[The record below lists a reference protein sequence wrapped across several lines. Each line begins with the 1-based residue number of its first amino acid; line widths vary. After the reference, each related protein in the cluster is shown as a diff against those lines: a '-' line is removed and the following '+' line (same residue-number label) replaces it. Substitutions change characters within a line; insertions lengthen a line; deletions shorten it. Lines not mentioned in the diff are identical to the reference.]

1 MNPKRPGLSRL
12 PAAPPMFPGFEG
24 INRFYESA
32 SKHWIAQILPGDFY
46 VSKHDE
52 IITTV
57 LGSCVSTC
65 IRDPGAGVGG
75 MNHFMLPDDP
85 AGKAG
90 ASARYGLF
98 AMEQLINAL
107 MRRGARRETM
117 ETKVVG
123 GGRVI
128 SGMGDVGRSNVAF
141 VRQFLADEQMAI
153 VVEDVGLQVA
163 RRVRYHPVTG
173 QVRVLHLPM
182 EENRK
187 VADRETEL
195 ASKIRGITKRAPE
208 VELF

>member
-24 INRFYESA
+24 INRFYECA
-32 SKHWIAQILPGDFY
+32 SKQWIAQILPGDYY
-46 VSKHDE
+46 VSQHDE
-52 IITTV
+52 VITTV

-65 IRDPGAGVGG
+65 IRDPGAGGGG

-85 AGKAG
+85 AGKEG

-107 MRRGARRETM
+107 MLHGARRENM

-128 SGMGDVGRSNVAF
+128 AGMSDVGQSNVVF
-141 VRQFLADEQMAI
+141 VRRFLADEQMPI
-153 VVEDVGLQVA
+153 LVEDVGLQVA
-163 RRVRYHPVTG
+163 RRLRFHPLTG
-173 QVRVLHLPM
+173 KVRVLHLPM

-187 VADRETEL
+187 IADRETEL
-195 ASKIRGITKRAPE
+195 AVKLRAGGKRPPA